1 MPALSIYWDRYVELQ
16 REGERLGYA
25 GDALGRYIARRLTDA
40 QLLAMLRDYYRT
52 IDQNRP
58 PGGSTK

>member
-52 IDQNRP
+52 IDQN
-58 PGGSTK
+58 